1 MLKTIRESLRNHY
14 RLTKEMLFPT
24 EAELQKLQK
33 EDFAKKT
40 IQYTFIL
47 LGLYV
52 LLNISIYL
60 LNYKD
65 MQVLNEMLRKTL
77 EKQPTSK
84 IHHIFSIYPY
94 NIVYILISLFAFE
107 VYMILASYLF
117 LYLFG
122 EKNRNIKT
130 NTVFSIYSNTYILLS
145 IFLIF
150 LTNTF
155 YPITDEPTK
164 LRLAILLGL
173 WIFYLLWGIY
183 YSGKYYYRLAK
194 DVYEQNR
201 NIILLS
207 WNLPFLFLGSYM
219 YLALSS

>member
-24 EAELQKLQK
+24 EAELQELQK

-47 LGLYV
+47 LGVYV
-52 LLNISIYL
+52 LLNISVYL

-117 LYLFG
+117 YTSS
-122 EKNRNIKT
+122 EKKT
-130 NTVFSIYSNTYILLS
+130 
-145 IFLIF
+145 
-150 LTNTF
+150 
-155 YPITDEPTK
+155 
-164 LRLAILLGL
+164 
-173 WIFYLLWGIY
+173 GI
-183 YSGKYYYRLAK
+183 
-194 DVYEQNR
+194 
-201 NIILLS
+201 
-207 WNLPFLFLGSYM
+207 
-219 YLALSS
+219 